1 MSLSYTIPVAGSTLN
16 SIADPEVATALGSI
30 LTWANGG
37 IAGADLS
44 PAAGI
49 TLTQLAS
56 GVARLIPTVINANT
70 TASDGHCYIAQSAC
84 QVTLPAAPTAGAMVA
99 VIAGSAAITGAAPV
113 IVVPAASQGIYGVG
127 MLPAAPNLTLGTAG
141 AFVRLCFDGTNWA
154 IVAGQ
159 QDTGWHSN
167 TGTAPAPGVA
177 RVVGDRAYGRIPMV
191 PGAGST
197 SYENG
202 TVGNPLGVV
211 PTYMSMWCGFPNTG
225 APLSVALATFTA
237 ASFTPILIATSGMA
251 AGTYDVYYEMR
262 A

>member
-37 IAGADLS
+37 IQGGDLS
-44 PAAGI
+44 PSAAILRSQLAGGFGNLAVTIAAGSTNAQDGKLYVVTAGSTTI
-49 TLTQLAS
+49 TLPTPTANATVGVIANAGQTGTTPTTVAAS
-56 GVARLIPTVINANT
+56 AGKINGLGVAAATSVRLGTV
-70 TASDGHCYIAQSAC
+70 
-84 QVTLPAAPTAGAMVA
+84 GAMV
-99 VIAGSAAITGAAPV
+99 IL
-113 IVVPAASQGIYGVG
+113 VG
-127 MLPAAPNLTLGTAG
+127 
-141 AFVRLCFDGTNWA
+141 DGTNWN
-154 IVAGQ
+154 IVGGE
-159 QDTGWHSN
+159 QDTGWYAN